1 MIEDYLLFLK
11 KAETFSSRPQ
21 AFWISVWSPRVIIE

>member
-11 KAETFSSRPQ
+11 KARASSSRPQ
-21 AFWISVWSPRVIIE
+21 ALSISAWLP